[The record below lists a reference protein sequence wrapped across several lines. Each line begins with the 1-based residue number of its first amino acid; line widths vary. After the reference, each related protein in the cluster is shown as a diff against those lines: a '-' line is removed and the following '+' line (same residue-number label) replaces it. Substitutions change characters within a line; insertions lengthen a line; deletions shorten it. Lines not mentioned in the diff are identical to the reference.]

1 MCQQELTERRVSNMK
16 DTKKEVMYMTDKQF
30 LKVLK
35 QIKLYAE
42 ECNDAQK
49 IIQYLDKLMEDEM
62 GNKKAFIPGDLLS
75 LGQKP
80 SCFCGATHIAD
91 PVERTDHSPHTIMCV
106 PE

>member
-42 ECNDAQK
+42 ECNDAQNCSWEK
-49 IIQYLDKLMEDEM
+49 
-62 GNKKAFIPGDLLS
+62 
-75 LGQKP
+75 
-80 SCFCGATHIAD
+80 
-91 PVERTDHSPHTIMCV
+91 TILRNCRQHACSSS
-106 PE
+106 E

>member
-49 IIQYLDKLMEDEM
+49 IIQYLDKLMEDVRS
-62 GNKKAFIPGDLLS
+62 GKK
-75 LGQKP
+75 
-80 SCFCGATHIAD
+80 
-91 PVERTDHSPHTIMCV
+91 V
-106 PE
+106 